1 MKTLSP
7 PSRTSALR
15 KASAA
20 LLLAAFGAT
29 CALADIVYVTSLP
42 QNCTSTTACGN
53 IQTDGTYT
61 EVNLTGMSVTG
72 IKGTA
77 VGRPITPTDSRAYL
91 SGITFTDTTGG
102 VDIKPTLAVN
112 SVYQIHYNWNSASG
126 NSATDVVMSATCTG
140 GTLSF
145 TSTPVFQRSFGA
157 TTTWNLVGYLTNTTT
172 TPTISFRYQSGHV
185 NASDQCRLLF
195 DCWRFTLNTPCV
207 SVATV
212 GTTGPLATNS
222 TTVSV
227 TGVSSTA
234 TNITLYQGTAP
245 GNFTNIGS
253 LAVSSP
259 SATVAVP
266 VTGRLAK
273 GAQVGATQTIGG
285 QEACVPTAGAVV
297 GGGASPKIS
306 IAASIRQPG
315 NLTGPIGSNGGG
327 TAADIYWIHA
337 TGFPVV
343 GGIQIT
349 PSTNWQTIAFYPT
362 DSKYLWNSSGT
373 GFVPDPNQYG
383 AFEGFGIASADATD
397 CGPFQIYFD
406 NFRNGSTVI
415 QDFENESLGQVTVMF
430 NAPSF
435 SGTTSANLL
444 ASPNTSAITNY
455 ASTGTNSLGV
465 NFQFAGLG
473 SAYWVRLNAAAPSGI
488 KITQNA
494 EVDLTQPILVD
505 VLLLPLGQT
514 VGHALGQVNPTN
526 PYQQTNCPSSSAT
539 FGVAVTPPN
548 NTTPSY
554 TYTWQH
560 NGTTI
565 SGATAATYTKNSLVS
580 ADAGT
585 YSVTVSDGAASATLN
600 SILVVPSVLSID
612 SPPADNGPMSIGS
625 SAYFQ
630 VAASISALCPCGN
643 TPPLTYQWYH
653 NGAIIPGATAADG
666 SYQPANVQLSDA
678 GSYTVVVSNTCAAQ
692 TASATAKLYVYDPN
706 VTPINASC
714 TGNSGMLG
722 LYWTNKAASYPPNPS
737 FTGAPVATNY
747 DSQINFNFGT
757 DNFDTTGW
765 TGGAYPNATD
775 FFTIRWVGQVQPYYP
790 NQTYTFYT
798 TSDDGVRLWVNGNLL
813 IDKWVNQGST
823 TWNGSIA
830 LGANPVDVVMEYF
843 ENTGAAVAELAW
855 ESASVASNVIPASAF
870 CAADP
875 NTGIPP
881 LTTLTAPA
889 NNATATLGSAVSL
902 TAGVTVETATV
913 NKVEFYNNA
922 TNLLGSVNAPGPYNI
937 TDWTPPAT
945 GVYNIT
951 ARTYYNTTHTLNTP
965 SNTLTVN
972 APPKSSVTISNIV
985 NNMDGTFTIKYG
997 GGAGT
1002 QFILVQ
1008 TPAFNPTRDSWVP
1021 VKTNSLTPGS
1031 FTVPAAG
1038 GNEFYAI
1045 ESK

>member
-172 TPTISFRYQSGHV
+172 TPTISFRYLSGHV

-253 LAVSSP
+253 LAVTSP
-259 SATVAVP
+259 GATVSVP
-266 VTGRLAK
+266 VTGRLVK
-273 GAQVGATQTIGG
+273 GAQVGATQTING
-285 QEACVPTAGAVV
+285 QEACVPTAGTIV
-297 GGGASPKIS
+297 GGGASPKIL

-473 SAYWVRLNAAAPSGI
+473 SAYWVRLNAAAPSGN
-488 KITQNA
+488 KVTQNA

-505 VLLLPLGQT
+505 VLLLPVGQT
-514 VGHALGQVNPTN
+514 VGHALGQVSPTN

-539 FGVAVTPPN
+539 FGVTVTPPD

-560 NGTTI
+560 NGSTI
-565 SGATAATYTKNSLVS
+565 LGATAATYTQNSLVS

-585 YSVTVSDGAASATLN
+585 YSVTVSDGTTATATLN
-600 SILVVPSVLSID
+600 SILVVPSVLTID
-612 SPPADNGPMSIGS
+612 SPPADNGPMPIGS

-653 NGAIIPGATAADG
+653 NGKAIAGATSPDG
-666 SYQPANVQLSDA
+666 SYAPANVQLSDA
-678 GSYTVVVSNTCAAQ
+678 GTYTVVVSNTCASQ

-737 FTGAPVATNY
+737 FPGAPVATNY

-765 TGGAYPNATD
+765 AGGAYPNATD

-798 TSDDGVRLWVNGNLL
+798 TSDAGVRLWVNGNLL

-830 LGANPVDVVMEYF
+830 LGVNPVDVVMEYF

-902 TAGVTVETATV
+902 TAGLTVETATV

-937 TDWTPPAT
+937 TAWTPPAT

-951 ARTYYNTTHTLNTP
+951 ART
-965 SNTLTVN
+965 
-972 APPKSSVTISNIV
+972 A
-985 NNMDGTFTIKYG
+985 
-997 GGAGT
+997 
-1002 QFILVQ
+1002 
-1008 TPAFNPTRDSWVP
+1008 
-1021 VKTNSLTPGS
+1021 
-1031 FTVPAAG
+1031 
-1038 GNEFYAI
+1038 
-1045 ESK
+1045 SKL